1 MSDSEQQA
9 HERAAAEAERELE
22 RLERHAEE
30 VSERVDAA
38 RAELERKR
46 AEDRPTDTAPSD
58 RHDA

>member
-9 HERAAAEAERELE
+9 HERAATEAERELE

-46 AEDRPTDTAPSD
+46 AEDRPTGTAPSD